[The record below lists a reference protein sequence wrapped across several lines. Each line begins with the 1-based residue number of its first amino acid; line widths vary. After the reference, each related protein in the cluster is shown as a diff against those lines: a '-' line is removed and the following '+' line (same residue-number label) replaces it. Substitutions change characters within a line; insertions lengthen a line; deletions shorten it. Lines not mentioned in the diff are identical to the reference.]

1 MESFND
7 VIENIYNLRHLF
19 DSVQCEN
26 KRQVMTRMFMKH
38 LEAFVLRME
47 ETYYKKVIR
56 NKSISRL
63 KSNQEK
69 EIEKTYKTMSAFL
82 PFIIAYQLAN

>member
-19 DSVQCEN
+19 DNVQCER
-26 KRQVMTRMFMKH
+26 KRMVMTRMFMKH
-38 LEAFVLRME
+38 LEAFVNKME

-56 NKSISRL
+56 NKSVSRL
-63 KSNQEK
+63 KSYQ
-69 EIEKTYKTMSAFL
+69 EIEIERTYKTMDVFL